1 MPELVEDGQIDGR
14 EYRRAKATVASP
26 SYPAV
31 GMKSESRSMGKT
43 RSPTISHRIA
53 EGITKA
59 RRNEAHRE
67 DRDDEPDDHLDD

>member
-43 RSPTISHRIA
+43 R
-53 EGITKA
+53 
-59 RRNEAHRE
+59 
-67 DRDDEPDDHLDD
+67 